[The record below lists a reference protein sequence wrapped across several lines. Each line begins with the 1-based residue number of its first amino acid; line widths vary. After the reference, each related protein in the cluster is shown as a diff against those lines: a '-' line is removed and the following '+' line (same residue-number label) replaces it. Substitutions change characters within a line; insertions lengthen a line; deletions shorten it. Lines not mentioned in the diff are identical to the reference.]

1 MGKNKNFRKN
11 FFAGREGRNRP
22 AANDRLTAVKAQAV
36 ACFCEFGFR
45 LAAGVA
51 CRQWRKPSG
60 LLLWVR
66 FPPDG
71 GGCLSAIVPR
81 APPCTRKG
89 HCPLTQVGASCGL
102 LLWVRFPPCG
112 GDCLSAIVLR
122 APPCTRK
129 GHRPL
134 TQVGASCGLL
144 LWGFGFRLAAG
155 LIAAGRKNPGADV

>member
-11 FFAGREGRNRP
+11 FFARREGRKRP

-36 ACFCEFGFR
+36 RLAFVSSVSALRRGLPVGNGVSRSACFCGGSGSAWR
-45 LAAGVA
+45 RGLPVGNSSAGSA
-51 CRQWRKPSG
+51 LHPQGTSSLDPYGRKPS
-60 LLLWVR
+60 
-66 FPPDG
+66 
-71 GGCLSAIVPR
+71 
-81 APPCTRKG
+81 
-89 HCPLTQVGASCGL
+89 GL

-144 LWGFGFRLAAG
+144 LWGFGCAWRRG
-155 LIAAGRKNPGADV
+155 